1 MFTNT
6 YLPHVGGVARSVDTL
21 CSGLRRRGHKVLVIA
36 PTFKGH
42 KEDTPGVMR
51 VPALK
56 HMGNSDYSMPI
67 PLSRSIQDEIDA
79 FGPDIVHSHH
89 PFLLGHTALRVAA
102 TCGVPLVYTYHTRYD
117 IYVRQFVDSQRLWPD
132 LVRNLANG
140 YANLADAIIAPSQ
153 SMKDL
158 LLRQEVR
165 SPISVIPT
173 GIDTERFAKGN
184 CAGNHKRPGLT
195 KEDVVVGHL
204 GRLTAEKNLD
214 FLFAAAVRF
223 LEENPKAQ
231 FIFAGDGPMHA
242 EMTARLDKDPV
253 RPRMH
258 FLGPIEGDDV
268 VAFYSAIDVFA
279 FASRSETQGLVVAEA
294 LASGVPVVALDASGV
309 RDALRHCASCVQL
322 GADASP
328 EAFAAALSGF
338 AGRSTDQIEKDRIA
352 ARAGAEPYSIAAMLE
367 NVEALYAQVSEVARS
382 EDQQSRSEWERI
394 LEGLA
399 AEVDMLENL
408 FRAVGITLLPRARGA
423 LR

>member
-42 KEDTPGVMR
+42 EEDTPGVMR

-231 FIFAGDGPMHA
+231 FIFAGDGPMRA

-258 FLGPIEGDDV
+258 FLGPKEGDDV

-279 FASRSETQGLVVAEA
+279 FASISETQGLVVAEA

-328 EAFAAALSGF
+328 EAFAAALFGF

-382 EDQQSRSEWERI
+382 EDQQRRSEWERI

>member
-21 CSGLRRRGHKVLVIA
+21 CNGLRQRGHQVLVIA
-36 PTFKGH
+36 PKFRGH
-42 KEDTPGVMR
+42 ENDMPGVLR

-117 IYVRQFVDSQRLWPD
+117 IYVKQFVDSQRLWPD

-140 YANLADAIIAPSQ
+140 YANLTDAIIAPSQ

-158 LLRQEVR
+158 LLRHAVR

-173 GIDTERFAKGN
+173 GIDTERFAKGDR
-184 CAGNHKRPGLT
+184 AGNHRRIGLT
-195 KEDVVVGHL
+195 REEVVVGHL

-231 FIFAGDGPMHA
+231 FIFAGDGPMRA
-242 EMTARLDKDPV
+242 EMTARLEKNPV

-258 FLGPIEGDDV
+258 FLGAIEGDDV

-338 AGRSTDQIEKDRIA
+338 VGRSADQIEKDLIA
-352 ARAGAEPYSIAAMLE
+352 ARAGAEPYSIGAMLE
-367 NVEALYAQVSEVARS
+367 NVEALYAEVSEVARS
-382 EDQQSRSEWERI
+382 EDQQSRSEWGRI

-399 AEVDMLENL
+399 AEMDMLENL
-408 FRAVGITLLPRARGA
+408 FKAVGITLLPKAKGA

>member
-42 KEDTPGVMR
+42 EEDTPGVMR

-231 FIFAGDGPMHA
+231 FIFAGDGPMRA

-258 FLGPIEGDDV
+258 FLGPKEGDDV

>member
-42 KEDTPGVMR
+42 EEDTPGVMR

-102 TCGVPLVYTYHTRYD
+102 TCGVPLVYTYHTRFD

-173 GIDTERFAKGN
+173 GIDTERFAKRN

-231 FIFAGDGPMHA
+231 FIFAGDGPMRA

>member
-42 KEDTPGVMR
+42 EEDTPGVMR

-231 FIFAGDGPMHA
+231 FIFAGDGPMRA

-258 FLGPIEGDDV
+258 FLGPKEGDDV

-382 EDQQSRSEWERI
+382 EDQQRRSEWERI

>member
-231 FIFAGDGPMHA
+231 FIFAGDGPMRA

>member
-1 MFTNT
+1 
-6 YLPHVGGVARSVDTL
+6 
-21 CSGLRRRGHKVLVIA
+21 
-36 PTFKGH
+36 
-42 KEDTPGVMR
+42 
-51 VPALK
+51 
-56 HMGNSDYSMPI
+56 
-67 PLSRSIQDEIDA
+67 
-79 FGPDIVHSHH
+79 
-89 PFLLGHTALRVAA
+89 
-102 TCGVPLVYTYHTRYD
+102 
-117 IYVRQFVDSQRLWPD
+117 
-132 LVRNLANG
+132 
-140 YANLADAIIAPSQ
+140 
-153 SMKDL
+153 MKDL

-184 CAGNHKRPGLT
+184 CAGNHKRTGLT

-231 FIFAGDGPMHA
+231 FIFAGDGPMRA

-338 AGRSTDQIEKDRIA
+338 AGRSTDQI
-352 ARAGAEPYSIAAMLE
+352 
-367 NVEALYAQVSEVARS
+367 
-382 EDQQSRSEWERI
+382 
-394 LEGLA
+394 
-399 AEVDMLENL
+399 
-408 FRAVGITLLPRARGA
+408 
-423 LR
+423 

>member
-42 KEDTPGVMR
+42 EEDTPGVMR

-231 FIFAGDGPMHA
+231 FIFAGDGPMRA

-258 FLGPIEGDDV
+258 FLGPKEGDDV

-352 ARAGAEPYSIAAMLE
+352 ARAGAEPYSVAAMLE

-382 EDQQSRSEWERI
+382 EDQQRRSEWERI

>member
-21 CSGLRRRGHKVLVIA
+21 CNGLRQRGHQVLVIA
-36 PTFKGH
+36 PTFQGH
-42 KEDTPGVMR
+42 ENDMPGVLR

-117 IYVRQFVDSQRLWPD
+117 IYVKQFVDSQRLWPD

-173 GIDTERFAKGN
+173 GIDTERFAKRN

-231 FIFAGDGPMHA
+231 FIFAGDGPMRA

>member
-42 KEDTPGVMR
+42 EEDTPGVMR

-173 GIDTERFAKGN
+173 GIDTDRVAKGT

-231 FIFAGDGPMHA
+231 FIFAGDGPMRA

-258 FLGPIEGDDV
+258 FLGPKEGDDV

>member
-42 KEDTPGVMR
+42 EEDTPGVMR

-231 FIFAGDGPMHA
+231 FIFAGDGPMRA
-242 EMTARLDKDPV
+242 EMTARLDKHPV

-382 EDQQSRSEWERI
+382 EDQQRRSEWERI